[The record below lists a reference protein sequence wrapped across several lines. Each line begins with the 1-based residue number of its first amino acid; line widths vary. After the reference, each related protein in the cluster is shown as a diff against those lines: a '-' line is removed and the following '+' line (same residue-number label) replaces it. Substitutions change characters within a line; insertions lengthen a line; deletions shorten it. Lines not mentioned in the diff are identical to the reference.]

1 MTAIITNKIK
11 QTFIQQLLD
20 ENEGTKLGD
29 SDNYFYIGVGRSQQW
44 DPVAN
49 TDTFAVPSNTDR
61 EQKQFRY
68 NLQSVKSVQAYS
80 LVVPL
85 VDWTSN
91 TVYYNYND
99 NTASQSQSF
108 YVRTSDNNVY
118 VCIRQG
124 RSAAGV
130 ALVSTVKPI
139 QTNSTLPINAD
150 GYVWKYLYTISTA
163 DANSFLT
170 ANFMPVKLID
180 SAAATD
186 PYFGQYTTQN
196 AATPGQITG
205 YRVIN
210 GGTGFATAPTLSV
223 VGNGT
228 GAKAHAIIAA
238 NAIVAVEIGDSV
250 GDTYLNQAMGSDYKE
265 AYVKITGSGTG
276 AEVVPIF
283 SDNGIGKD
291 PTTDLRSTSIMF
303 NIKPEG
309 NVEGK
314 WVVDNDYRQVALLK
328 NLKQYDSA
336 ADFTST
342 QGLALRQ
349 MTLTAPIAGG
359 ISFANDITVT
369 GESDASAWIDFYDDS
384 STIWYHQDEAT
395 GFRHFEN
402 DETITIEGKAG
413 SFTIDNITQPDVDKY
428 SGDLLFVNNTSSVTR
443 DADQTEDIKLVIKL

>member
-1 MTAIITNKIK
+1 MTAIITDTVKR
-11 QTFIQQLLD
+11 TFIQQLLD

-29 SDNYFYIGVGRSQQW
+29 SDNYFYIGVARSQQW

-49 TDTFAVPSNTDR
+49 TDTFTVPSNTER
-61 EQKQFRY
+61 EEKLLRY
-68 NLQSVKSVQAYS
+68 NLQSIKSVEAFS

-99 NTASQSQSF
+99 NVASQSQSF

-124 RSAAGV
+124 KTDAGV

-139 QTNSTLPINAD
+139 QTNSSLLIGAD

-170 ANFMPVKLID
+170 ANFMPVKLVD

-196 AATPGQITG
+196 AAITGQITG
-205 YRVIN
+205 YRVVN
-210 GGTGFATAPTLSV
+210 GGSGFASPPTLSV

-238 NAIVAVEIGDSV
+238 NSIVAVEIGDSV
-250 GDTYLNQAMGSDYKE
+250 GDTYLSQAMGSSYNE

-276 AEVVPIF
+276 AQVVPIF
-283 SDNGIGKD
+283 SNDGIGKD
-291 PTTDLRSTSIMF
+291 PTNDLRSTSIMF

-309 NVEGK
+309 NVQNK
-314 WVVDNDYRQVALLK
+314 WVVNNDYRQVALLK

-336 ADFTST
+336 AAFTGT

-359 ISFANDITVT
+359 ITFANDITVT

-402 DETITIEGKAG
+402 GETITIEGKAG
-413 SFTIDNITQPDVDKY
+413 SFTVSTLTQPDVDKY